1 MKAWQLGILLVTAL
15 GLCAV
20 TWRLKPLW
28 VSAFGLSGQDPIDP
42 LQLVSTYEP
51 EAGLAVFD
59 NQELSVPQALADL
72 GTQPEATTTVLG
84 DHDAAKRIEIDLTN
98 QRVYAY
104 EGDQMV
110 YNFLV
115 STGKWGRTPT
125 GHFRIWVKLRYTKM
139 SGGNQALGT
148 YYYLPNVPFV
158 MFFAGDGVSQA
169 AGYSLHGTY
178 WHNNFGHVMS
188 HGCINMRTEEVEQLY
203 YWAKPDLKGQQS
215 IHASADN
222 PGTEVIIYG
231 EPAWE

>member
-1 MKAWQLGILLVTAL
+1 MKSWQLLFVTVAAISL
-15 GLCAV
+15 AAV

-28 VSAFGLSGQDPIDP
+28 VSSFGLSSQDPIDP
-42 LQLVSTYEP
+42 LQLISEYEP
-51 EAGLAVFD
+51 EANVAVFD
-59 NQELSVPQALADL
+59 NQEVSVPEFVADAGLEPQA
-72 GTQPEATTTVLG
+72 ETTVLG
-84 DHDAAKRIEIDLTN
+84 DQDAHKRIEVDLTN

-104 EGDQMV
+104 EGDQQV

-115 STGKWGRTPT
+115 STGKWGRTPP
-125 GHFRIWVKLRYTKM
+125 GRFRIWVKLRYTKM

-148 YYYLPNVPFV
+148 YYYLPNVPYV
-158 MFFAGDGVSQA
+158 MFFAGDGVSAA

-188 HGCINMRTEEVEQLY
+188 HGCVNMKTEEVEQLY

-215 IHASADN
+215 VYASADN

-231 EPAWE
+231 DPPWE